1 MRRTV
6 LTGVYLVALLG
17 LVLRP
22 DAGAE
27 EWDWMDEQAWPMFD
41 SAPVPMYDL
50 NPPQSESY
58 HSRWYEEQTQSMFD
72 STPVPMYDLNPPQS
86 ESYRSRWYE
95 DYEQRRA
102 QEQLLDLQRKQL
114 DVQRQRLEEQRQ
126 LRSWHQ
132 RRYEDRIRA
141 RQACNFID
149 RNPAAQ
155 QRCYDSLR

>member
-58 HSRWYEEQTQSMFD
+58 HSRWYE
-72 STPVPMYDLNPPQS
+72 
-86 ESYRSRWYE
+86 

-102 QEQLLDLQRKQL
+102 QEQLLDLQRQQL

-126 LRSWHQ
+126 LRLWHQ
-132 RRYEDRIRA
+132 RRDEDRIRA

-149 RNPAAQ
+149 RNPAA
-155 QRCYDSLR
+155 R